1 MNKFW
6 EWARTRPA
14 LFAGVLALTIN
25 LQGVWLPSFWYD
37 EVFTIHAI
45 NRSLDELITLTT
57 TQVDAVHLAY
67 YLFMWAW
74 TSVFGFSE
82 LAVRLPSV
90 IAVGI
95 GAYFTSRIA
104 ERLFERSSI
113 ALASGLVLGFLPM
126 TLIVSTWARSH
137 ALQAAVFAA
146 LLWVFIRAMDEVLAA
161 KPGPRTI
168 WRWALFSTLLALLI
182 HLTIYASLLIPVF
195 AIWALKL
202 VGLQRW
208 RELVVAWGS
217 LASALGL
224 STPVLL
230 LAAGQR
236 SQIDWTGRPS
246 FDSIFFDQLFG
257 TTLLAAFIGWSLI
270 LAAASYALQ
279 GQTSKGHRVS
289 VAFLALSYAIP
300 TVIVAALSWNKLLGQ
315 SLYNTKY
322 FHFVAPA
329 MAILM
334 GLGLHLLL
342 RHTSLRS
349 RIAAALAVSIL
360 LVPSLERST
369 KGRDGDW
376 LAGIAAIN
384 ASEVARA
391 GYWFAADHT
400 SSLLYVYGHKLSE
413 YEDLTRTAEPASGL
427 MSGVIPLEEAV
438 NSARESGQG
447 LFVSYRIVNRE
458 KIDDDLRELGVTE
471 VEEIYTDGRFEIVL
485 IR

>member
-6 EWARTRPA
+6 KWARTRPA
-14 LFAGVLALTIN
+14 LFSGLLALLIN

-37 EVFTIHAI
+37 EVFTLNAI
-45 NRSLDELITLTT
+45 NRPLDELLTLTT

-74 TSVFGFSE
+74 TSVFGLSE

-95 GAYFTSRIA
+95 GAYFTSRVA
-104 ERLFERSSI
+104 ERLFERRSI
-113 ALASGLVLGFLPM
+113 ALASGLALGLLPM
-126 TLIVSTWARSH
+126 TLTVSTWARSY

-146 LLWVFIRAMDEVLAA
+146 LLWVFIGAMDKVSAG
-161 KPGPRTI
+161 KPSPRTI
-168 WRWALFSTLLALLI
+168 WRWALFATLLTLLI
-182 HLTIYASLLIPVF
+182 HLTIYAALLIPVF
-195 AIWALKL
+195 ALWALQL
-202 VGLQRW
+202 VGLRRW

-217 LASALGL
+217 LAIALAL
-224 STPVLL
+224 SIPVLL

-279 GQTSKGHRVS
+279 RQSSKSHRVS
-289 VAFLALSYAIP
+289 VTFLALSYAVP
-300 TVIVAALSWNKLLGQ
+300 TILVAALSWGRLLGQ

-334 GLGLHLLL
+334 GLGLHLLV
-342 RHTSLRS
+342 RSTSFRS
-349 RIAAALAVSIL
+349 RIAAALVVSIL

-376 LAGIAAIN
+376 LAGIAAIST
-384 ASEVARA
+384 SEVQSA
-391 GYWFAADHT
+391 GYWLAGDHT
-400 SSLLYVYGHKLSE
+400 SSLLYVYGDRLAGYK
-413 YEDLTRTAEPASGL
+413 DLTRTAEPASGL
-427 MSGVIPLEEAV
+427 MSEVIPLEEAV
-438 NSARESGQG
+438 SSSRKSGQG
-447 LFVSYRIVNRE
+447 LFVGYRIVNRE
-458 KIDDDLRELGVTE
+458 KIAVELRGLGVTE
-471 VEEIYTDGRFEIVL
+471 FEEIYTDGRFEIVL
-485 IR
+485 VR